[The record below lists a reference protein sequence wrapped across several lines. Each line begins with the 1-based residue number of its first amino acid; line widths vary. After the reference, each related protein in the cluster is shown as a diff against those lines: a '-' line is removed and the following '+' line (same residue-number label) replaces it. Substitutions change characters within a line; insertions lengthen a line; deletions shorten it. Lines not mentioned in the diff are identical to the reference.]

1 MHIFLQQFHCRF
13 LITLKIYTYTLLVKY
28 YHIIMLSQ
36 SWKQLKL
43 RKAKHKQLQ
52 MGQSIQEWIQVIQ

>member
-1 MHIFLQQFHCRF
+1 M
-13 LITLKIYTYTLLVKY
+13 KY

-43 RKAKHKQLQ
+43 WKAKHKQLQ
-52 MGQSIQEWIQVIQ
+52 MGQSIQEWIQVIQWIQVKFAENGLSETLVMA